1 MASSGPSAKTRLD
14 HPQGIRMLRQIWSM
28 KTVHMAA
35 GKEQKNKHRHAFAF
49 RHICK
54 IASVTSLCSA
64 SSLGCQ
70 RDTARISCCASCCG
84 AVAAGHQASAAV
96 DRYLL
101 PARRSAANHLQ
112 TDGRTSD
119 RYLDPPLH
127 TTRAKSF
134 TSGIT
139 FASDFDAVCACSY
152 RERKCFKL

>member
-70 RDTARISCCASCCG
+70 RDTARISCFASCCG

-96 DRYLL
+96 DRSPASTALSSKPAADRRTDIRPLL
-101 PARRSAANHLQ
+101 RPSSAYYAGKKFYEWNYFCVRL
-112 TDGRTSD
+112 
-119 RYLDPPLH
+119 
-127 TTRAKSF
+127 
-134 TSGIT
+134 
-139 FASDFDAVCACSY
+139 
-152 RERKCFKL
+152 